1 MPPKTRWLLV
11 VLFSIA
17 MAWVESAV
25 VLYLRVLTHRI
36 QPYQSDPLPL
46 LAGVGQVELV
56 REAATILMLL
66 AVGWLAGHTVRSRLA
81 FFTIAFS
88 VWDIFYYVFLIP
100 LTGWPKS
107 LLDWDILFLLPLP
120 WWGPVIAPVS
130 ISLLLITGCTLV
142 IQFDQ
147 PESPLWPDRRVL
159 AAGMVG
165 AGLALYVF
173 MSDAIRVLDQGAD
186 VIRQVLPTAFN
197 WPLFGLGLALMALP
211 VVNLAVLK
219 RAKSK
224 VPDATGNL
232 LGSQH

>member
-1 MPPKTRWLLV
+1 MFPKTRWFLV

-17 MAWVESAV
+17 MAWMESAA
-25 VLYLRVLTHRI
+25 VLYLRLLTHRI
-36 QPYQSDPLPL
+36 QSYQSDPLPL
-46 LAGVGQVELV
+46 LAGVAQVELV
-56 REAATILMLL
+56 REVATVLMLL
-66 AVGWLAGHTVRSRLA
+66 AVGWLAGQTVRSRLA
-81 FFTIAFS
+81 YFSIAFGF
-88 VWDIFYYVFLIP
+88 WDIFYYLFLIP

-130 ISLLLITGCTLV
+130 ISLLLITGGTLV
-142 IQFDQ
+142 IQFDRT
-147 PESPLWPDRRVL
+147 ERPLWPDRRVP
-159 AAGMVG
+159 AACMVG
-165 AGLALYVF
+165 AILVLYVF

-186 VIRQVLPTAFN
+186 VIRQVLPTTFN

-224 VPDATGNL
+224 VPDAEGNL
-232 LGSQH
+232 LRS